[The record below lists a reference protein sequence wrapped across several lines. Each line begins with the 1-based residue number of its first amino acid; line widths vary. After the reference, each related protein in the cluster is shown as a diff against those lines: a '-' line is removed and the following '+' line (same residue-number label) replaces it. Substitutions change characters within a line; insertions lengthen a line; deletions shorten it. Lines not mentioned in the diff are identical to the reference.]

1 MLLRDR
7 GVCLMSRPDFK
18 KLPGDPQCGN
28 MFTERGEQCDCGKP
42 EECGDPCC
50 DPATCKFK
58 RGAECSST
66 ELCCEDC
73 KFLPMGTVCRPLMGE
88 CDLEE
93 YCYGNSSI
101 CPDNVFLKD
110 GYECKD
116 GASYCS
122 AGACQSPDIMCEELW
137 GSGAQS
143 AEDICYS
150 NLNAKGDEFGHCG
163 KDQYDQFQN
172 CQPWN
177 VKCGKLQC
185 KGGQPHP
192 LQMETADV
200 KTINVLVMHTNYLCK
215 TAQIVMTDF
224 RSSDMVQDGTKC
236 GGHKACQGGKCVDI
250 GQFGVEPCERR
261 CHGRGV
267 CNYYDHCHCEMGWA
281 PPFCDVEGAA
291 GSFES
296 GPLVEI
302 PGRADSNSIGTTILV
317 PVLTMSVITYIAT
330 KFLRKKITCTRPSTN
345 AAAAELTCHASD
357 L

>member
-1 MLLRDR
+1 MLHDDGRGCACPQASCLMIERKSAPWPISYSSCSKRDFENMLLRDR

-18 KLPGDPQCGN
+18 NLPGDPQCGN

-172 CQPWN
+172 CQPWFVTIMITVT
-177 VKCGKLQC
+177 VKWAGLLHSVML
-185 KGGQPHP
+185 KG
-192 LQMETADV
+192 LLA
-200 KTINVLVMHTNYLCK
+200 VLRVDHWL
-215 TAQIVMTDF
+215 
-224 RSSDMVQDGTKC
+224 RSQVNIS
-236 GGHKACQGGKCVDI
+236 
-250 GQFGVEPCERR
+250 
-261 CHGRGV
+261 
-267 CNYYDHCHCEMGWA
+267 
-281 PPFCDVEGAA
+281 
-291 GSFES
+291 
-296 GPLVEI
+296 
-302 PGRADSNSIGTTILV
+302 V
-317 PVLTMSVITYIAT
+317 PVLFPIYTF
-330 KFLRKKITCTRPSTN
+330 FLLCLSLLFLYVCSTCTMKYIYEVSETQVKQ
-345 AAAAELTCHASD
+345 ATSAG
-357 L
+357 